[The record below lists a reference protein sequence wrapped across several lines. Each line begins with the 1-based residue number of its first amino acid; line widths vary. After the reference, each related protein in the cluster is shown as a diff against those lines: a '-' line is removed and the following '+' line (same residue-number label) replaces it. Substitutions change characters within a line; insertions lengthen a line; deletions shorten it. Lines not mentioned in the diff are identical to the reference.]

1 MMKDK
6 DKAILN
12 RLMREHEAVF
22 GASRVT
28 MIALRAFMAALDEL
42 NCPRDQLRHQCL
54 ELTQAIKQ
62 TQPKVIPLIH
72 LIEEFEAEMEP
83 LFGGDTAAVKAGAI
97 EILQAKHDK
106 LQAKSGK
113 IIELGL
119 TVIDQGDTI
128 AVHTVNINVIN
139 IITLAHQV
147 MDKQLNV
154 ILLQQDQAHTKRII
168 SRLRMA
174 SVSYQAVP
182 EYALNHFIGK
192 ADKMFFG
199 ALSITADGQVVAPI
213 GTANI
218 TSLCHFHHIPV
229 YLFANTLKF
238 SHGHAQDQHIH
249 QETITQAKDAE
260 AYELTTYS
268 HDVMDLNLV
277 DFLVSEDGIFPK
289 DQINGYMDGLPKG
302 QPAH

>member
-1 MMKDK
+1 
-6 DKAILN
+6 
-12 RLMREHEAVF
+12 
-22 GASRVT
+22 
-28 MIALRAFMAALDEL
+28 
-42 NCPRDQLRHQCL
+42 
-54 ELTQAIKQ
+54 
-62 TQPKVIPLIH
+62 
-72 LIEEFEAEMEP
+72 
-83 LFGGDTAAVKAGAI
+83 
-97 EILQAKHDK
+97 
-106 LQAKSGK
+106 
-113 IIELGL
+113 
-119 TVIDQGDTI
+119 
-128 AVHTVNINVIN
+128 VHTVNINVIN

-238 SHGHAQDQHIH
+238 SMVMPRISIF
-249 QETITQAKDAE
+249 TRKP
-260 AYELTTYS
+260 S
-268 HDVMDLNLV
+268 HR
-277 DFLVSEDGIFPK
+277 PK
-289 DQINGYMDGLPKG
+289 MPRPMSSPPILMT
-302 QPAH
+302 